1 MDRTFPVW
9 PKEKRLIKVNVK
21 DIRYLDIVLDDLM
34 VVMGG
39 KYTDV
44 RGNNYSL
51 LSKF

>member
-1 MDRTFPVW
+1 
-9 PKEKRLIKVNVK
+9 
-21 DIRYLDIVLDDLM
+21 